1 MSQPQRLC
9 WNCDAV
15 VPGKVQFCPTCNAL
29 QKEMGAEMLAEPRV
43 RGSVNMTSFFV
54 GLALLVVIVLGLGWY
69 MTREKAPPAEVLPE
83 GKSEW
88 RQQPAKTI
96 DSPNEISPAQRDVR
110 SGGGE
115 S

>member
-43 RGSVNMTSFFV
+43 RGSVNMTSFFI
-54 GLALLVVIVLGLGWY
+54 GLVLLIGVVLGLGWY
-69 MTREKAPPAEVLPE
+69 LTRDNPPPAESLPQ
-83 GKSEW
+83 GKSTWE
-88 RQQPAKTI
+88 QQPARVM
-96 DSPNEISPAQRDVR
+96 DSPNELTPAQRDVR
-110 SGGGE
+110 SGSGE

>member
-54 GLALLVVIVLGLGWY
+54 GLVLLVVVVLGVGWY
-69 MTREKAPPAEVLPE
+69 MTREKTPPAEVLPE
-83 GKSEW
+83 GKSGW
-88 RQQPAKTI
+88 DQQTSRTI
-96 DSPNEISPAQRDVR
+96 DSPNEITPAQRDVLP
-110 SGGGE
+110 SGQD